1 MLKRLLPLAA
11 LLLAPTVSAESRLQV
26 TIPTTEQPPTIDGIL
41 SEAAWHDATRVPLT
55 LQTRPAEN
63 TPAPVPTEARLIA
76 TRDTLY
82 VAFIAEDPD
91 PERIRAH
98 LTDRDKSWG
107 DDMVGIKLDTWNQA
121 RLAYQFFVNPMGVQ
135 HDSIENELT
144 GRESDAWDGI
154 WQSAGVLTENGYQ
167 VEMALPLRLF
177 NFDGNLDEQ
186 AWGIELVRF
195 YPRDN
200 NYRLAATPVDRD
212 IACRL
217 CQMGV
222 ATGFAEA
229 EPGNQLQITPSF
241 TANRIETR
249 DDGDSPW
256 DKEDNMEPGLDVRW
270 GITPDTLLNLTINPD
285 FSQVEADAGQL
296 DVNTTFALFYPEK
309 RPFYLD
315 NADNFATQL
324 NLINT
329 RNLAE
334 PEFGT
339 KITGQRGNH
348 VYGLL
353 QTRDDQTNFLI
364 PGNLGSSI
372 AELGE
377 TSDNFAGRYLYDSGN
392 GWQAGVIGTFRESEH
407 YRNAMSGVDLR
418 WEITDQHRIDAMWL
432 YSDTRYPA
440 DLSEQFCDGDDC
452 SMPEDASCEFGQ
464 CDYNEQV
471 LRTLKEGPFQGQL
484 VRLNYNYESR
494 HWFAYANLYHAD
506 EDFRADLGFIDR
518 VDFAKAVAGGGRVWY
533 PEQGFFHEAELS
545 GDVDRSENMD
555 GDLLEQEAEAKF
567 SLSGKYETYVEW
579 YAVTRERVGQRND
592 GSNLSVTGNA
602 PMFDETFGGF
612 YGEVRPVKPFKF
624 GVGARHGDEIDF
636 ANNQLGTITQLN
648 GWMNWKPTRSI
659 TAHLRHHWRELD
671 VDGGTL
677 FTANLSDLRLTW
689 QFNVRSFLRLS
700 TIYTHIDR
708 DPSLYQYN
716 DVDENDQRL
725 SSEVLYG
732 YKLNPQTVFYAG
744 YSDGRYAD
752 DTETDLVQDS
762 RTYFMKVSYAW
773 LI

>member
-1 MLKRLLPLAA
+1 MLTRLFPLAA
-11 LLLAPTVSAESRLQV
+11 LLLPLTLHAQERLHI
-26 TIPTTEQPPTIDGIL
+26 TIPQTDQAPVIDGVL
-41 SEAAWHDATRVPLT
+41 SEAAWQQAVKVPLT

-63 TPAPVPTEARLIA
+63 APAPVPTEARLIA
-76 TRDTLY
+76 TADTLY
-82 VAFIAEDPD
+82 VAFIAEDPE
-91 PERIRAH
+91 PSRIRAH

-154 WQSAGVLTENGYQ
+154 WHSAGALTDTGYQ

-177 NFDGNLDEQ
+177 NFDSRQDTQ
-186 AWGIELVRF
+186 QWGIELVRF
-195 YPRDN
+195 YPREN

-217 CQMGV
+217 CQMGL
-222 ATGFAEA
+222 ASGFEGA
-229 EPGNQLQITPSF
+229 EPGNQLQITPSL
-241 TANRIETR
+241 TANRMETR

-256 DKEDNMEPGLDVRW
+256 NREEELEPGLDLRW

-324 NLINT
+324 NLVHT

-339 KITGQRGNH
+339 KLTGQRGNH

-353 QTRDDQTNFLI
+353 QTRDEQTNFLV

-372 AELGE
+372 AELGRK
-377 TSDNFAGRYLYDSGN
+377 SDNLAGRYLYDSGQ
-392 GWQAGVIGTFRESEH
+392 GWQAGVIGTFRESDQYH
-407 YRNAMSGVDLR
+407 NAMTGADLR
-418 WEITDQHRIDAMWL
+418 WELNDQHRLDAMWL
-432 YSDTRYPA
+432 YSDTRYPD
-440 DLSEQFCDGDDC
+440 DLAQQFCDGDDC
-452 SMPEDASCEFGQ
+452 SAPDSAQCEFGD

-471 LRTLKEGPFQGQL
+471 LRTLSDDAFQGQL
-484 VRLNYNYESR
+484 LRLAYNYQSR
-494 HWFAYANLYHAD
+494 HWFGYANYYRAD
-506 EDFRADLGFIDR
+506 EDFRADLGFIER
-518 VDFAKAVAGGGRVWY
+518 VDFEKAVLGGGRLWY
-533 PEQGFFHEAELS
+533 PENRFFHEVELS
-545 GDVDRSENMD
+545 GDIDRSENMA
-555 GDLLEQEAEAKF
+555 GELLEQEAEAKF
-567 SLSGKYETYVEW
+567 ALSGRYDSFLEW
-579 YAVTRERVGQRND
+579 YAVTRERVGQRED
-592 GSNLSVTGNA
+592 GSSLAVAGNA
-602 PMFDETFGGF
+602 PRFDETFAGF
-612 YGEVRPVKPFKF
+612 YGEVRPIKPVKF
-624 GVGARHGDEIDF
+624 GVGVRYGDEIDF
-636 ANNQLGTITQLN
+636 ANNQLGTLTRLN
-648 GWMNWKPTRSI
+648 GWVNWKPTRAL

-689 QFNVRSFLRLS
+689 QFSVRSFVRLS

-708 DPSLYQYN
+708 DPSLYRY
-716 DVDENDQRL
+716 DEVDANYQRL
-725 SSEVLYG
+725 SSELLYG

-744 YSDGRYAD
+744 FSDGRFAD
-752 DTETDLVQDS
+752 DSEPDLTQDS
-762 RTYFMKVSYAW
+762 QTYFMKLSYAW